1 MRLASSCAFVFI
13 CQTARARHRE
23 RQRSDLEEQLD
34 CFVARAPR
42 NDAELHSRGVKR
54 PSYYK
59 QLPSCIR
66 GRRECRAP
74 AAPVALRAK
83 IKSTQASHHGH
94 TGDIRHS
101 PRNGFNGLLRG
112 LPGDRAFLPPSP
124 RNAKHC
130 RELIPASRYQ
140 DATTSPSA
148 TRAFVSCACYV
159 HRISCPTFCDDRETP
174 LMRAE
179 DARKSAGDLPV
190 VASKKARGT
199 LARPANR
206 VARQKAVKGCRC
218 IRVQGIPAAVSSG
231 RSKRRQP
238 GSSGARS
245 AS

>member
-1 MRLASSCAFVFI
+1 MPGARCARSLACKS
-13 CQTARARHRE
+13 
-23 RQRSDLEEQLD
+23 
-34 CFVARAPR
+34 
-42 NDAELHSRGVKR
+42 
-54 PSYYK
+54 
-59 QLPSCIR
+59 
-66 GRRECRAP
+66 
-74 AAPVALRAK
+74 
-83 IKSTQASHHGH
+83 KSTQASHHGH

-148 TRAFVSCACYV
+148 TGAFVSCACCV

-190 VASKKARGT
+190 ITSKKARGT
-199 LARPANR
+199 LARRANQVMSR
-206 VARQKAVKGCRC
+206 KAVKGCRC
-218 IRVQGIPAAVSSG
+218 IRVQEIPAAVSSG

-238 GSSGARS
+238 DSSDARS